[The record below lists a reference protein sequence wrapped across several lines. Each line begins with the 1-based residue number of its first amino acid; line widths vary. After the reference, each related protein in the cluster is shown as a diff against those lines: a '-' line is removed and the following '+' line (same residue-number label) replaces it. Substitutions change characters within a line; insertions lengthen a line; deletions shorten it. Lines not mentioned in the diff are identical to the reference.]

1 MKMTVDF
8 DFTPDEARQFLGLPD
23 VKQMQ
28 SRVMEKLEQQ
38 MLDAAAAYSPD
49 ELMKRW
55 FSIMPQSPERF
66 MEALLRFN
74 RSVLGA
80 ETSRKPEA

>member
-1 MKMTVDF
+1 MAIDF

-23 VKQMQ
+23 VRQMQ
-28 SRVMEKLEQQ
+28 ARVMEKLEQQ

-49 ELMKRW
+49 ELLKRW
-55 FSIMPQSPERF
+55 FTLVPQSQERF
-66 MEALLRFN
+66 MELMLGFN

-80 ETSRKPEA
+80 EKSRKGEG

>member
-55 FSIMPQSPERF
+55 FSIVPQSPERL

-74 RSVLGA
+74 RGMLGGD
-80 ETSRKPEA
+80 TNRKPQE

>member
-23 VKQMQ
+23 VKQAQ

-38 MLDAAAAYSPD
+38 MLEAAAAYSPD

-74 RSVLGA
+74 RGILGA
-80 ETSRKPEA
+80 EPNRRPEE